1 MNNFFIKNNI
11 KNIAAIIIVAMFF
24 SCGNDFNEVNDFL
37 ADKNLPI
44 GVSKNVYLTYTDS
57 GKIKNRLITPL
68 LHDFSN
74 RTKHPY
80 QEFPRGITIITF
92 DKTDS
97 TTITADYAITY
108 KKTQISEIKG
118 NVIVLNH
125 LKKMK
130 LKTEQL
136 FWDQKENYFYSNKK
150 SILTSPNDTL
160 IGLGGFDSNADLTN
174 ANMLG
179 NSAYLYINENP

>member
-1 MNNFFIKNNI
+1 M
-11 KNIAAIIIVAMFF
+11 AAIFIVAMFF
-24 SCGNDFNEVNDFL
+24 SCGNDINELNDFL

-44 GVSKNVYLTYTDS
+44 GLSKNIYLTYTDS
-57 GKIKNRLITPL
+57 GKINNRLITPL
-68 LHDFSN
+68 LYDFSN
-74 RTKHPY
+74 RKKHPY
-80 QEFPRGITIITF
+80 QEFPNGIKIITF
-92 DKTDS
+92 DKRDDS

-118 NVIVLNH
+118 NVVVLNH

-136 FWDQKENYFYSNKK
+136 FWDQKENYFYSIKK
-150 SILTSPNDTL
+150 SVLTSPNDTL
-160 IGLGGFDSNADLTN
+160 IGLSGFDSNADLTN

-179 NSAYLYINENP
+179 NSAYLYIEENHKK